1 MSPSEFSGRVGRLPK
16 YPAAPGYAWKG
27 DIARMASNESPDPPL
42 PEVLEAAQRALQD
55 LNRYP
60 DPSQGALRES
70 LSDRYG
76 VPVERIAIGN
86 GGSDLLLA
94 AGDALLDPG
103 AEIVYPWPSFSLYP
117 HMGTAAGATEVRVP
131 LKDDY
136 VDLDGLIT
144 EITAATR
151 LVVVCN
157 PNNPT
162 STALPLEEIEAFL
175 ERVPRH
181 VWVLIDE
188 AYCEYSLLGDPDD
201 TIPLLRRFPNAAL
214 LRTFSKVYGL
224 CGLRVG
230 FVLCGS
236 VDLCQAL
243 YSVRQPFSANA
254 VAQAA
259 AVEAIRHQ
267 DAVAQRVERAVAAR
281 LQLDAGLRRL
291 GIEPLE
297 SHANFSWFRVGEPEQ
312 ELAIVN
318 ALAERGVLVRSGTAL
333 GEPGFLRVTYGLPH
347 ENDRFLAELGTLL

>member
-1 MSPSEFSGRVGRLPK
+1 VTLHEFSGRVGRLPK

-27 DIARMASNESPDPPL
+27 DIARLASNESPDPPL
-42 PEVLEAAQRALQD
+42 PEVLEAARRALEG

-60 DPSQGALRES
+60 DPSQGELRES

-76 VPVERIAIGN
+76 VPVERIAVGN

-131 LKDDY
+131 LSDDY
-136 VDLDGLIT
+136 VDLDGLVT
-144 EITAATR
+144 EVTAATR

-162 STALPLEEIEAFL
+162 STALPVSAIAAFL

-181 VWVLIDE
+181 VWVIVDE
-188 AYCEYSLLGDPDD
+188 AYCEYSLLDDPDASLD
-201 TIPLLRRFPNAAL
+201 LLARHPNLGL

-230 FVLCGS
+230 FVLCGA
-236 VDLCQAL
+236 VELAQAL
-243 YSVRQPFSANA
+243 YSVRQPFSVNA

-259 AVEAIRHQ
+259 AVEALRHQ
-267 DAVAQRVERAVAAR
+267 DAVAERVERAVAAR
-281 LQLDAGLRRL
+281 LQLDAGLRAL
-291 GIEPLE
+291 GLEPLE
-297 SHANFSWFRVGEPEQ
+297 SHANFSWVRVGDGEAETQ
-312 ELAIVN
+312 IVDELAR
-318 ALAERGVLVRSGTAL
+318 RGVLVRSGTAL
-333 GEPGFLRVTYGLPH
+333 GEPGFLRVTYGTPA
-347 ENDRFLAELGTLL
+347 ENRRFLDELGALL

>member
-1 MSPSEFSGRVGRLPK
+1 
-16 YPAAPGYAWKG
+16 
-27 DIARMASNESPDPPL
+27 MAL
-42 PEVLEAAQRALQD
+42 
-55 LNRYP
+55 
-60 DPSQGALRES
+60 
-70 LSDRYG
+70 
-76 VPVERIAIGN
+76 PVEEIA
-86 GGSDLLLA
+86 
-94 AGDALLDPG
+94 
-103 AEIVYPWPSFSLYP
+103 
-117 HMGTAAGATEVRVP
+117 
-131 LKDDY
+131 
-136 VDLDGLIT
+136 
-144 EITAATR
+144 
-151 LVVVCN
+151 
-157 PNNPT
+157 
-162 STALPLEEIEAFL
+162 AFL

-201 TIPLLRRFPNAAL
+201 SIALLQRFPNASL

-236 VDLCQAL
+236 VDFCQAL

-259 AVEAIRHQ
+259 AVEALKHQ
-267 DAVAQRVERAVAAR
+267 DAVAQRVERAIAAR

-291 GIEPLE
+291 GIEPVE
-297 SHANFSWFRVGEPEQ
+297 SHANFSWFRVGDADQ
-312 ELAIVN
+312 EREIVG

>member
-1 MSPSEFSGRVGRLPK
+1 MTTHEFSGRVGRLPK

-27 DIARMASNESPDPPL
+27 DIARLASNESPDPPL
-42 PEVLEAAQRALQD
+42 PEVLEAARRALEG

-60 DPSQGALRES
+60 DPAQGALREA
-70 LSDRYG
+70 LCDRYG

-86 GGSDLLLA
+86 GGSDLLVA
-94 AGDALLDPG
+94 AGDALLDAG

-131 LKDDY
+131 LRDGY
-136 VDLDGLIT
+136 VDLDGLIA

-162 STALPLEEIEAFL
+162 STALPAQDIAAFL
-175 ERVPRH
+175 ARVPRH

-201 TIPLLRRFPNAAL
+201 TIALLEQFPNAAL

-236 VDLCQAL
+236 VELCQAL
-243 YSVRQPFSANA
+243 YSVRQPFSVNA

-259 AVEAIRHQ
+259 ATEALRHQ
-267 DAVAQRVERAVAAR
+267 DAVAQRVERAIAAR
-281 LQLDAGLRRL
+281 LALDAGLRRL
-291 GIEPLE
+291 GLEPVE
-297 SHANFSWFRVGEPEQ
+297 SHANFSWFRVGDADQ
-312 ELAIVN
+312 EREIVG
-318 ALAERGVLVRSGTAL
+318 ALAQRGVLVRSGTAL
-333 GEPGFLRVTYGLPH
+333 GEPGFLRVTYGLAH
-347 ENDRFLAELGTLL
+347 ENDRFLAELGRLL

>member
-1 MSPSEFSGRVGRLPK
+1 M
-16 YPAAPGYAWKG
+16 
-27 DIARMASNESPDPPL
+27 
-42 PEVLEAAQRALQD
+42 
-55 LNRYP
+55 
-60 DPSQGALRES
+60 
-70 LSDRYG
+70 
-76 VPVERIAIGN
+76 ERIAIGN
-86 GGSDLLLA
+86 GGSDLLVA
-94 AGDALLDPG
+94 AGDALLDAG

-131 LKDDY
+131 LRDGY
-136 VDLDGLIT
+136 VDLDGLIA

-162 STALPLEEIEAFL
+162 STALPVQDIAAFL
-175 ERVPRH
+175 ARVPRH

-201 TIPLLRRFPNAAL
+201 TIALLGQFPNAAL

-236 VDLCQAL
+236 VELCQAL
-243 YSVRQPFSANA
+243 YSVRQPFSVNA

-259 AVEAIRHQ
+259 ATEALRHQ
-267 DAVAQRVERAVAAR
+267 DAVAQRVERAIAAR
-281 LQLDAGLRRL
+281 LALDAGLRRL
-291 GIEPLE
+291 GLEPVE
-297 SHANFSWFRVGEPEQ
+297 SHANFSWFRVGDADQ
-312 ELAIVN
+312 EREIVG

-333 GEPGFLRVTYGLPH
+333 GEPGFLRVTYGLAH
-347 ENDRFLAELGTLL
+347 ENDRFPGGAGHAAVACRGSCVASPPPSASPSATRTPGDFARRSAAPCREPLRLTERRRNVETRPLTRRRERARC

>member
-1 MSPSEFSGRVGRLPK
+1 MDVAELT
-16 YPAAPGYAWKG
+16 AADGF
-27 DIARMASNESPDPPL
+27 
-42 PEVLEAAQRALQD
+42 
-55 LNRYP
+55 
-60 DPSQGALRES
+60 
-70 LSDRYG
+70 
-76 VPVERIAIGN
+76 
-86 GGSDLLLA
+86 
-94 AGDALLDPG
+94 PG
-103 AEIVYPWPSFSLYP
+103 AEAERTEAWGLV
-117 HMGTAAGATEVRVP
+117 GTAAGETEVRVP
-131 LKDDY
+131 LMEEY
-136 VDLDGLIT
+136 VDLDGMVA
-144 EITAATR
+144 EITSATR

-162 STALPLEEIEAFL
+162 STALPVAAIEAFL

-201 TIPLLRRFPNAAL
+201 SIPLLEKFPNASL

-236 VDLCQAL
+236 VEFCQAL

-259 AVEAIRHQ
+259 ATEALKHQ

-281 LQLDAGLRRL
+281 LQLDGGLRRL
-291 GIEPLE
+291 GIEPVP
-297 SHANFSWFRVGEPEQ
+297 SHANFSWFRVGDADQ
-312 ELAIVN
+312 EREIVN